1 MDNKV
6 TSNVKLSPLTPA
18 ERKRKSCAKKKANDP
33 NYQIQENKRIEELRK
48 RRVESMNTQQRK
60 AYRLAANERK
70 KQSRSL
76 LKE

>member
-6 TSNVKLSPLTPA
+6 PTSNAKLSPLTPA
-18 ERKRKSCAKKKANDP
+18 ERKRKSRAKKKANDP

-70 KQSRSL
+70 K
-76 LKE
+76 KEP